1 MTQKTSDQILNAA
14 AAILAQE
21 GASAITLRRVAKA
34 ARITPMAIYHHYD
47 GLEELLAALVDR
59 EIQHFIKFI
68 EAVPVRKTYE
78 AALIHSADAYLEF
91 ALQFPKTFMFLFG
104 EPRPGARQFP
114 EDFRAGRSPSLNL
127 LADVV
132 RAAMKDGY
140 LRKTDVWDVTFQI
153 WAHNHGYATLYLA
166 GRIGLS
172 KTDFFDLV
180 HQSLKRCLYGLKT

>member
-1 MTQKTSDQILNAA
+1 MTQKTSEQILTAA
-14 AAILAQE
+14 AAILAKE

-34 ARITPMAIYHHYD
+34 AKITPMAIYHHYD
-47 GLEELLAALVDR
+47 GLDDLLRALVDR
-59 EIQHFIKFI
+59 EIQHFIEFI
-68 EAVPVRKTYE
+68 QAAPLRKTHE
-78 AALIHSADAYLEF
+78 AALIHTPDAYLEF

-104 EPRPGARQFP
+104 EPRAGARKFP

-132 RAAMKDGY
+132 RAAMADGY
-140 LRKTDVWDVTFQI
+140 LRKADVWDVTFQL

-180 HQSLKRCLYGLKT
+180 HQSLKRFLYGLKT